1 MFFFDYS
8 ILRILPSLSVGI
20 GFSLVGFLSFLGQ
33 FMCERRHR
41 KYVIFTLIVLT
52 LFFVFFV
59 PCFSYTDFM
68 LKKSIEYHQKKEQE
82 YLLAINTVSHEYSSA
97 DEAVHEV
104 IIEFS
109 QKRIEHKNKTDR
121 AKRDLEKRQL
131 EKQKRKLK
139 KQIKK
144 SH

>member
-1 MFFFDYS
+1 MFFFDYN
-8 ILRILPSLSVGI
+8 ILKILPPISVI
-20 GFSLVGFLSFLGQ
+20 TGFSLVGFLSFLGD
-33 FMCERRHR
+33 FMCERHR
-41 KYVIFTLIVLT
+41 KYFIFSLIVLT

-59 PCFSYTDFM
+59 PCFSYSDFM

-109 QKRIEHKNKTDR
+109 EKRIEHKNKTDR

>member
-8 ILRILPSLSVGI
+8 ILIILPYLSVGI
-20 GFSLVGFLSFLGQ
+20 GFSLVGFLSFLGE
-33 FMCERRHR
+33 FMCARCR
-41 KYVIFTLIVLT
+41 KYFIFSLIVLT

-59 PCFSYTDFM
+59 PCFSYSDFM

-97 DEAVHEV
+97 DEAAQEV
-104 IIEFS
+104 IKEFIE
-109 QKRIEHKNKTDR
+109 KTVKNKDKADR
-121 AKRDLEKRQL
+121 AKHDVKKRQL

-144 SH
+144 SQ